1 MERRTV
7 LQSAISILLGPWLSS
22 VARASSQ
29 SNPSLRDDYT
39 SNISII
45 HPQKAQSSITDEGL
59 EAYQSS
65 LSRAVLDFIHDHY
78 SGKPMP
84 VWKRPP
90 QDVDLEKR
98 ISNIAYWVL
107 HFVRRHEDIHF
118 VDPSWMMALIMEES
132 FFYEYALSSSFAA
145 GICQFT
151 MQTAD
156 GFGMVSPDT
165 SEIDNSRLSQP
176 KKAGALDRMRQLRER
191 RSALKNAHKKLFYSK
206 AELLEECIG
215 AHARGESIDGAESML
230 NALREKESL
239 DESVQTARKEYREF
253 LRSNYEGK
261 NIFNQRD
268 LNFFL
273 QFDERVTYKK
283 PIDAMVK
290 MFARY
295 LRARNGNVLVA
306 TAGYNAGL
314 SRTYYP
320 YAVYEPY
327 GRIPNYDQTIS
338 YVSKIVVNHHE
349 IVQRLTG

>member
-1 MERRTV
+1 
-7 LQSAISILLGPWLSS
+7 
-22 VARASSQ
+22 
-29 SNPSLRDDYT
+29 
-39 SNISII
+39 
-45 HPQKAQSSITDEGL
+45 
-59 EAYQSS
+59 
-65 LSRAVLDFIHDHY
+65 
-78 SGKPMP
+78 MP
-84 VWKRPP
+84 VWERPP
-90 QDVDLEKR
+90 QDVDLETR

-107 HFVRRHEDIHF
+107 HFVRRHADIHF

-132 FFYEYALSSSFAA
+132 FFYEYALSSVFAA

-165 SEIDNSRLSQP
+165 REIDDSRLSQP
-176 KKAGALDRMRQLRER
+176 EKAAALDRMREFKKR
-191 RSALKNAHKKLFYSK
+191 RNALKNAHKSLFYNK
-206 AELLEECIG
+206 DELLKESLRR
-215 AHARGESIDGAESML
+215 HARGESLAGSESML
-230 NALREKESL
+230 NALQEKEFL
-239 DESVQTARKEYREF
+239 DQSVQTARNEYREF
-253 LRSNYEGK
+253 LRSNYEEK
-261 NIFNQRD
+261 NIFNQSD

-295 LRARNGNVLVA
+295 LRARNGNFLVA

-314 SRTYYP
+314 SRTYYS

-349 IVQRLTG
+349 IVQRLAE

>member
-1 MERRTV
+1 
-7 LQSAISILLGPWLSS
+7 
-22 VARASSQ
+22 
-29 SNPSLRDDYT
+29 
-39 SNISII
+39 
-45 HPQKAQSSITDEGL
+45 
-59 EAYQSS
+59 
-65 LSRAVLDFIHDHY
+65 
-78 SGKPMP
+78 MP
-84 VWKRPP
+84 VWERPP
-90 QDVDLEKR
+90 QDVDLETR

-107 HFVRRHEDIHF
+107 HFVRRYADIHF

-132 FFYEYALSSSFAA
+132 FFYEYALSSVFAA

-165 SEIDNSRLSQP
+165 REIDDSRLSQP
-176 KKAGALDRMRQLRER
+176 EKAAALDRMREFKER
-191 RSALKNAHKKLFYSK
+191 RNALKNAHKSLFYNK
-206 AELLEECIG
+206 DELLKESLRR
-215 AHARGESIDGAESML
+215 HARGESLAGSESML
-230 NALREKESL
+230 NALQEKESL
-239 DESVQTARKEYREF
+239 DQSVQTARNEYREF

-261 NIFNQRD
+261 NIFNQSD

-295 LRARNGNVLVA
+295 LRARNGNFLVA

-314 SRTYYP
+314 SRTYYS

-349 IVQRLTG
+349 IVQRLAE

>member
-1 MERRTV
+1 M
-7 LQSAISILLGPWLSS
+7 AG
-22 VARASSQ
+22 ASSQ
-29 SNPSLRDDYT
+29 SSSSLRDDYS

-45 HPQKAQSSITDEGL
+45 RPQKTQTSISDEDLDAYSSR
-59 EAYQSS
+59 
-65 LSRAVLDFIHDHY
+65 LSRAVLELIHDHY

-98 ISNIAYWVL
+98 ISNITYWVL
-107 HFVRRHEDIHF
+107 HFVRKHAAIHF

-132 FFYEYALSSSFAA
+132 FFYEYALSSTFAA

-151 MQTAD
+151 MKTAG
-156 GFGMVSPDT
+156 GFGMVSPDR
-165 SEIDNSRLSQP
+165 SRIDDSRLSQP
-176 KKAGALDRMRQLRER
+176 EKADALEKMREFKER
-191 RSALKNAHKKLFYSK
+191 RNALKNAHKKLFFNTD
-206 AELLEECIG
+206 ELLKECLG
-215 AHARGESIDGAESML
+215 AHARGESLAGAESML
-230 NALREKESL
+230 NALQKKESL
-239 DESVQTARKEYREF
+239 DESVQGARNEYMEF

-261 NIFNQRD
+261 SIFKQSD
-268 LNFFL
+268 LDFFL
-273 QFDERVTYKK
+273 RFDERVTYKK

-320 YAVYEPY
+320 RAVYEPY

-338 YVSKIVVNHHE
+338 YVSKIVVNHHQ